1 MTVVTLSCYEYIF
14 RLEHIVRI
22 FILMFLAS
30 LFTTSVHA
38 TVFNYRLLD
47 HGGGGL
53 GPDYGLRVDYLG
65 LSNNTFSVE
74 KSGASVR
81 LVFDDVAKT
90 ASINGQVSH
99 NGAGGLFDLTYTL
112 SGIQNLSGGG
122 FTAAGGSGN
131 LSGMAPGTPVNLD
144 FAGKQNGSSIA
155 SILAFDGHRINNDS
169 STGVFRGWIVD
180 KDRPCCNDFLVQV
193 TPVPLPATLVLFLT
207 GIAGLGVVTRRRV
220 AAQA

>member
-1 MTVVTLSCYEYIF
+1 
-14 RLEHIVRI
+14 
-22 FILMFLAS
+22 MFLAS
-30 LFTTSVHA
+30 LFTTSVNA
-38 TVFNYRLLD
+38 TIFNYRLLD

-74 KSGASVR
+74 KSGAKVH

-90 ASINGQVSH
+90 ASINGKVSH

-112 SGIQNLSGGG
+112 SGILNLSGGG
-122 FTAAGGSGN
+122 FTATGGSGN
-131 LSGMAPGTPVNLD
+131 LSGTVPGMPGTIVNLD
-144 FAGKQNGSSIA
+144 FDGKQNNYSIA

-169 STGVFRGWIVD
+169 STGVFRGWIID
-180 KDRPCCNDFLVQV
+180 GMRPCCNDFLVQV

-207 GIAGLGVVTRRRV
+207 GIAGLGVVARRRV

>member
-1 MTVVTLSCYEYIF
+1 
-14 RLEHIVRI
+14 
-22 FILMFLAS
+22 MFLAS

-53 GPDYGLRVDYLG
+53 GPDYGLRFDYLG
-65 LSNNTFSVE
+65 LANNTFSVE
-74 KSGASVR
+74 KAGANVH

-99 NGAGGLFDLTYTL
+99 NGLGGLFDLTYTL
-112 SGIQNLSGGG
+112 TGIQNLSGGG
-122 FTAAGGSGN
+122 FTATGGSGN
-131 LSGMAPGTPVNLD
+131 LSGVVPGMPGTTVNQD
-144 FAGKQNGSSIA
+144 FDGKQNGSSIA

-169 STGVFRGWIVD
+169 STGVFRGWIVNEN
-180 KDRPCCNDFLVQV
+180 RPCCNDFLVQV

-207 GIAGLGVVTRRRV
+207 GIAGLGVVARRRV
-220 AAQA
+220 TAQA